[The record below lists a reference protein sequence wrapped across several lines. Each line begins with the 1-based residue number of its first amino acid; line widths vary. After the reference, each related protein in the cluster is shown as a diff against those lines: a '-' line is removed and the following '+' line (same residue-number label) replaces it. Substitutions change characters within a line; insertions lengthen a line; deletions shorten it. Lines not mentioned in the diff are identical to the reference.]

1 MSSGTVWWN
10 ELRTPDEEGAIS
22 FYSRLIGWQ
31 PFRIN
36 GSEAAEAQ
44 SQAESPYT
52 VWMMGWNQV
61 GGMMKM
67 SSALSA
73 RQAMWFPFIAVD
85 DVDACA
91 QKAVEL
97 GGCVLEGPF
106 DVPQAGRFAVLRDPQ
121 GASFGIGRPDEAPL
135 NEDDPQD

>member
-31 PFRIN
+31 PFRVDAMDPR
-36 GSEAAEAQ
+36 ETPEKVDL
-44 SQAESPYT
+44 PYT

-67 SSALSA
+67 SSTVKA
-73 RQAMWFPFIAVD
+73 REAMWFPFIAVD

-106 DVPQAGRFAVLRDPQ
+106 NVPRAGRFAVLRDPQ
-121 GASFGIGRPDEAPL
+121 GAPFGIGRPEDEQI
-135 NEDDPQD
+135 DDEEAA

>member
-1 MSSGTVWWN
+1 MTSGTVWWN

-22 FYSRLIGWQ
+22 FYSNLIGWQ
-31 PFRIN
+31 PFRVGGTDTPPSHQ
-36 GSEAAEAQ
+36 GS
-44 SQAESPYT
+44 ESPYT

-67 SSALSA
+67 STGLKA
-73 RQAMWFPFIAVD
+73 REAMWFPFIAVD

-97 GGCVLEGPF
+97 GGCLLEGPF
-106 DVPQAGRFAVLRDPQ
+106 NVPHAGRFAVLRDPQ
-121 GASFGIGRPDEAPL
+121 GAPFGIGKPDDEHY
-135 NEDDPQD
+135 EDDLQ